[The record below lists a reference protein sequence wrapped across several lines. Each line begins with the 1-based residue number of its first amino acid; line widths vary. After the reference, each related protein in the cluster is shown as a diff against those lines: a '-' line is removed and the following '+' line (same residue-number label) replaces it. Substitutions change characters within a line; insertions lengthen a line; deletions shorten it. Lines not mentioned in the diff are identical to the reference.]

1 VPPCC
6 YLNAE
11 RAEERFGDLA
21 RRYAAALDQVDELGA
36 AAVEALHELGA
47 DGAEL
52 LGAAL
57 AEGIDSR
64 PEAPEP
70 LAAFCRSL
78 ERPPF
83 PVDHELIDLGTR
95 AIMRHG
101 FGYAAATRQSLF
113 WGYSNGA
120 AIKPL
125 AWTGLMRSPDAALSR
140 LVKTGTWLHA
150 VITPGAIR
158 FHAVGWQAT
167 ARVRLL
173 HARLRARLRES
184 GKWDAEAWGAPL
196 NVADSAFTLLEFTWM
211 PLRLLRRLG
220 FTYSEDEVAGV
231 YALWRLVGHL
241 VGVPPELNPA
251 GEEDAQRLLE
261 LRELTAGPPDEQS
274 LELVRA
280 LLDSNLRPGGT
291 PVQRWAG
298 RGLGALDRAL
308 AWHNLPA
315 GYADR
320 LGIPPTR
327 AQRLLPALIAGFR
340 TVEAL
345 RRRRPRTEGWL
356 IDRNEALIRRGQ
368 GMLARQSALTRRAG
382 HGGRPVRS

>member
-1 VPPCC
+1 MPPCC

-158 FHAVGWQAT
+158 FHAAGWQAT

-184 GKWDAEAWGAPL
+184 GKWDAEAWARLSTWPTRRSPSSSSPGCHCASCAGSDSPTARTRSPASTPSGAW
-196 NVADSAFTLLEFTWM
+196 SAISSASR
-211 PLRLLRRLG
+211 P
-220 FTYSEDEVAGV
+220 SSI
-231 YALWRLVGHL
+231 
-241 VGVPPELNPA
+241 PPERRTRR
-251 GEEDAQRLLE
+251 GLLE

-327 AQRLLPALIAGFR
+327 AQRLLPALTAGFR

-356 IDRNEALIRRGQ
+356 IARNEALIRRGQ
-368 GMLARQSALTRRAG
+368 GMLARQYALTRRAG